1 MTASQT
7 LKSTIESIG
16 KLIANKVILIVL
28 IAAIALPTGWL
39 AIKAINLSHP
49 AVVVNTAD
57 VKDIIISGVHN
68 LSELATATTNTKS
81 TIVVRQEKKIFGIPV
96 GDTNLIYEGAGT
108 IRAGIDLTHLQVLEQ
123 NDTEHRIKISL
134 PSAYISEVNLDPNR
148 SGILADY
155 RHWFGS
161 KAGADLY
168 DQAQKKAIAAIKQEA
183 CANNILSAASKN
195 AEKLIADILTKAG
208 FESIQFETQPP
219 DPNACSV

>member
-1 MTASQT
+1 MTASQS
-7 LKSTIESIG
+7 LKSTIEFIS

-49 AVVVNTAD
+49 IVTVNTAE
-57 VKDIIISGVHN
+57 VKSLIISGVHN
-68 LSELATATTNTKS
+68 LSELATATTNSKS
-81 TIVVRQEKKIFGIPV
+81 TIVLTQPNKIFGIPI
-96 GDTNLIYEGAGT
+96 GDTNLVYEGSGK
-108 IRAGIDLTHLQVLEQ
+108 IRAGIDLTNLQVLELDNTKHQ
-123 NDTEHRIKISL
+123 IKISL
-134 PSAYISEVNLDPNR
+134 PSAYISEVSLDSNL
-148 SGILADY
+148 SGILGDY
-155 RHWFGS
+155 PQWFGS

-195 AEKLIADILTKAG
+195 AEKLIADILNKAG

>member
-7 LKSTIESIG
+7 LKSTIELIG
-16 KLIANKVILIVL
+16 KLIGNQVLLIILIV
-28 IAAIALPTGWL
+28 AIALPAGWL
-39 AIKAINLSHP
+39 GIKAINLPHP
-49 AVVVNTAD
+49 TAIANTAE
-57 VKDIIISGVHN
+57 VKSLIISGVSN

-81 TIVVRQEKKIFGIPV
+81 TIMVTQEKKIFGIPV

-183 CANNILSAASKN
+183 CANNILSAASNN